1 VALARRCLRLKKP
14 APEKVGHEVLIPY
27 PSSSMSTRTYQFKLA
42 VTPAEIAAYFALRQ
56 AIFAEEQQ
64 IFQGDDVDDWDAIA
78 YPIIAVTS
86 PLPHDP
92 PLSKPEPPKVVGVV
106 RIYEIEPGLWYGGRL
121 GTHPDYRKGWQI
133 GKGLIEKAV
142 TTANTWGCDRFLA
155 TVQMQNVR
163 FFQRLHWRSLQEK
176 VICDRLHHLMEAD
189 LEHYPPLFYPYAE
202 PRPNLPIWSHEW
214 QAGQQIGAQA
224 C

>member
-1 VALARRCLRLKKP
+1 M
-14 APEKVGHEVLIPY
+14 
-27 PSSSMSTRTYQFKLA
+27 SSCSYQFKLA

-64 IFQGDDVDDWDAIA
+64 IFQGNDLDEWDAIA
-78 YPIIAVTS
+78 YPIIAVATV
-86 PLPHDP
+86 LQP
-92 PLSKPEPPKVVGVV
+92 PDSQQPEQQKVVGVV
-106 RIYEIEPGLWYGGRL
+106 RIYEMEPGLWYGGRL
-121 GTHPDYRKGWQI
+121 GTHPEYRKGWRI

-142 TTANTWGCDRFLA
+142 TTANTWGCNQFLA

-176 VICDRLHHLMEAD
+176 TFCDRLHHLMEAD
-189 LEHYPPLFYPYAE
+189 LDHYQPLSLPDAE
-202 PRPNLPIWSHEW
+202 PRPALPLW
-214 QAGQQIGAQA
+214 QAERHEAQA